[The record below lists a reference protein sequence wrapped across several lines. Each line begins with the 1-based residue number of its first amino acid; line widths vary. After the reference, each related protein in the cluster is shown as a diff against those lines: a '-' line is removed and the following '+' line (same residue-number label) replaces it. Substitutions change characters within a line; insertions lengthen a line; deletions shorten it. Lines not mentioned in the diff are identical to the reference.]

1 MNVADLEQAQ
11 LELVGR
17 LPEASNAAL
26 LVRVRTAQT
35 DGFGMYKPIR
45 GERPLWDFPD
55 GQLAYREVAAYLL
68 SAAGGW
74 DVVPPTVLRDGPL
87 GPGSL
92 QRWVTANPLAEP
104 DEADPAPDATP
115 GVGAN
120 PGADAQRG
128 ARRHRSSKPGPVPPA
143 GSAQASAPAAS
154 TRAKAAQKPPLDVV
168 LAPPRRVPAGYLPV
182 LSAELANGRPIVIA
196 HADTAELASV
206 AVFDAVINNSDRQA
220 SHLLRDPDG
229 RLWGVDHGVS
239 LHTENKLRTVLWG
252 WQGEALPAPDIERL
266 SQLAQRLD
274 ARSDRYGLQDA
285 LAALLTP
292 RELLALRR
300 RIDSLLTSGVFPNPP
315 EGWPSVPWPPL

>member
-1 MNVADLEQAQ
+1 MNVADLERAQ

-26 LVRVRTAQT
+26 LVRVRTPQ
-35 DGFGMYKPIR
+35 DDWFGLYKPIR

-92 QRWVTANPLAEP
+92 QRWVTADPLADP
-104 DEADPAPDATP
+104 DD
-115 GVGAN
+115 
-120 PGADAQRG
+120 ADAQAGLG
-128 ARRHRSSKPGPVPPA
+128 AGAGRDGAVGAGPSAATEQGTSA
-143 GSAQASAPAAS
+143 GAGQDGVES
-154 TRAKAAQKPPLDVV
+154 PPLDVV
-168 LAPPRRVPAGYLPV
+168 LAPPRRVPAGYLAV
-182 LSAELANGRPIVIA
+182 LSAELADGRPIVIA
-196 HADTAELASV
+196 HADTPELASI
-206 AVFDAVINNSDRQA
+206 AVFDAVINNSDRKA

-252 WQGEALPAPDIERL
+252 WQGEPLPAQDLERL
-266 SQLAQRLD
+266 RQLAQRLD
-274 ARSDRYGLQDA
+274 AHLDRDGLQDA

-292 RELLALRR
+292 RELLALRQ
-300 RIDSLLTSGVFPNPP
+300 RIESLLTSGVYPDPP
-315 EGWPSVPWPPL
+315 SGWPSVPWPPL